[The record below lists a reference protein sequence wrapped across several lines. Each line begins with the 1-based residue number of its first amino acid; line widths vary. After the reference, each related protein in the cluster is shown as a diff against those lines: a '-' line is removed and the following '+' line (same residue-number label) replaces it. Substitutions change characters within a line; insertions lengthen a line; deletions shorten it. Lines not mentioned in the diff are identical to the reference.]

1 MSTFSLIL
9 PVCNSTT
16 IAVPA
21 TIETMSDTPSDL
33 EQLRRRI
40 DEIDDRLQ
48 DLLNERVGVVARIG
62 EHKRGNVSVAAHQPA
77 REAEILRRLVSRNH
91 GALPAATLV
100 RMWRELLAAT
110 TRMQGAFTIAV
121 YAPPEAQ
128 GFWDIARDH
137 YGSHTQMLAY
147 TSTSQIIRAVT
158 EGQAAIGV
166 LPMPQEEEAEP
177 WWRHLLSTDD
187 NAPHVIA
194 RLPFGARGNARN
206 DGADALAIGRY
217 PAQPTGRDRTLLV
230 AENAL
235 DISRGRM
242 FSILSALDLSCTF
255 MASCEHAEGANTLIE
270 IDGFVALADPRL
282 TQLRAQLGSAL
293 HRLLRFGGY
302 AVPLAAAELAVPP
315 QFAGLATLGRAAIS
329 SPARG

>member
-1 MSTFSLIL
+1 
-9 PVCNSTT
+9 
-16 IAVPA
+16 
-21 TIETMSDTPSDL
+21 
-33 EQLRRRI
+33 
-40 DEIDDRLQ
+40 
-48 DLLNERVGVVARIG
+48 LNERVDVVARIG
-62 EHKRGNVSVAAHQPA
+62 EHKRGNLSVAVHQPA
-77 REAEILRRLVSRNH
+77 REAEILRRLVSRNR

-137 YGSHTQMLAY
+137 YGSHAQMLPY
-147 TSTSQIIRAVT
+147 TSTSQVIRAET
-158 EGQAAIGV
+158 ESQAAIGV
-166 LPMPQEEEAEP
+166 LPMPRAEEAEP

-194 RLPFGARGNARN
+194 RLAFGARGNTRS
-206 DGADALAIGRY
+206 DGGNALAIGRY

-230 AENAL
+230 AENAS

-242 FSILSALDLSCTF
+242 LSILSGLDLGCTF
-255 MASCEHAEGANTLIE
+255 MASCQHAEGANTLIE
-270 IDGFVALADPRL
+270 IDGFVALADARL
-282 TQLRAQLGSAL
+282 GQLRAQLGSAL
-293 HRLLRFGGY
+293 YRLLRFGGY
-302 AVPLAAAELAVPP
+302 AVPLAAAELAAAP
-315 QFAGLATLGRAAIS
+315 QFAGFPPIAGAAVS